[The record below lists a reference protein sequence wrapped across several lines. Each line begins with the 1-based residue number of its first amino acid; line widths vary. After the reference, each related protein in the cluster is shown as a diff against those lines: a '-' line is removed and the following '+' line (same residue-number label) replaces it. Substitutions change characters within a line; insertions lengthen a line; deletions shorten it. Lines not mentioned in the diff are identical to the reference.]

1 MSHEDMEIEILLA
14 RYRPAGPPARLRDR
28 ILATTGPRRS
38 PWTVVGRLSLATMLI
53 LCVGLHLSAE
63 RVARQTSAVLNPE
76 PTKWTAQAEE
86 AIELLNG
93 QGRRYI
99 ALALAADEPRIAR
112 LLREK
117 APVSLFKDIP

>member
-1 MSHEDMEIEILLA
+1 MYVATFETQNRSQPLGNQLVSSFQ
-14 RYRPAGPPARLRDR
+14 AGEVA
-28 ILATTGPRRS
+28 
-38 PWTVVGRLSLATMLI
+38 PWTVVGRLSLAAMLI

-63 RVARQTSAVLNPE
+63 RVARQTSAWLHPA